1 MVNHWYFLCVCVNG
15 ILGCGDGNLSFSSPS
30 APDCIQCQCN
40 WTHIGT
46 LVARLVKITLVY
58 TREKKEKKVI
68 PTKRKRG
75 RRRRRR
81 FDYCHASGRHFPN
94 VHPLFFYDR
103 KCISCVWLVLLWL
116 LLSLEASVPAVSSSS
131 TSNVAFIHWR
141 VHPFP
146 VKMCVYLHL
155 HLPIR
160 SSMEWLLNSI
170 YTNW

>member
-1 MVNHWYFLCVCVNG
+1 MPMQLDSHWNISGTFSQNHVG
-15 ILGCGDGNLSFSSPS
+15 IYK
-30 APDCIQCQCN
+30 
-40 WTHIGT
+40 
-46 LVARLVKITLVY
+46 R
-58 TREKKEKKVI
+58 KERKKVI

-75 RRRRRR
+75 KRRRR

-146 VKMCVYLHL
+146 VKMCVCVYLHL